1 MGDVT
6 IARPSVEPR
15 LDISPPVTGL
25 VEPKV
30 AWPALELGSLKL
42 TRPTLEL
49 VARPP
54 LDARMLLAL
63 WLVREPGTAL
73 GLLGNR
79 GRLELAWVLERVTL
93 GVLSTFVTASAC
105 CFRY

>member
-1 MGDVT
+1 MK
-6 IARPSVEPR
+6 IARPSVESR
-15 LDISPPVTGL
+15 LDISPPLTAV
-25 VEPKV
+25 VEPTV
-30 AWPALELGSLKL
+30 AWPALELGSLKV

-54 LDARMLLAL
+54 LDARMPLAL

-73 GLLGNR
+73 GLLGSR
-79 GRLELAWVLERVTL
+79 GRPELAWVLERVTL
-93 GVLSTFVTASAC
+93 WALSTFVTASAS